1 MKKKTAHQK
10 KSLVFQYRLLEDFVD
25 NIPDAIYFK
34 DTKGRFVYVNAA
46 GSQRLGFPP
55 DALLGKTDQDVF
67 PPRLAK
73 KFMKDSQNVI
83 KSGKAIIDRV
93 DKVTDLPGAG
103 EDSYVSTTMIPRF
116 NNRKKCVGIMCIS
129 RDVSKRMQFERLRE
143 EWLLMEKKLLML
155 EDMNRVK
162 SDFISAVSHEIR
174 TPLAIVKQLFM
185 LIYDETAG
193 PVNNNQ
199 RELLVK
205 ANNNIDR
212 LHHII
217 EELLDISRIE
227 GQKFSL
233 SYSLIK
239 MKDFLMDSAPFFKEF
254 AAEKQ
259 VTLEYRLPKQ
269 DVAVFVDPERVQ
281 QIVTNLINNAIKFTP
296 KDGTVTVELK
306 VLRSKVRIGVLDNGP
321 GIAKEDLLRVFER
334 FVQVSTDDGAKRK
347 GIGLGL
353 TIVKALVEKHGG
365 EIWVESAGGKG
376 SKFFFT
382 LPRFYTTNILH
393 HNIRTKINALLEK
406 RKSVSLINLLV
417 VNFEDFQK
425 RLDIDAK
432 KLFREIRNIVSQ
444 SGKDVFKSFSLRDYI
459 YVTNLKDGSFSVIFP
474 YAISEE
480 PIFCDLI
487 RQRIK
492 NYFIKNSLNEI
503 FIALGLVSYTSE
515 SVRQGEFDS
524 QNFHIQELYIG
535 SEMRLFKRIKYHV
548 QVNLAVARGKKLV
561 ADTQD
566 LSLGGICMITDIP
579 LDADAEVNVVLPLLK
594 IRKKIPVQ
602 GRVAWVSHIDVHSMT
617 RFADRY
623 RVGLE
628 FTGLDKE
635 QRNMLAK
642 ELRLYYE

>member
-1 MKKKTAHQK
+1 MKKKAIHQK
-10 KSLVFQYRLLEDFVD
+10 QASAFHPRFLEDFV
-25 NIPDAIYFK
+25 NSVPDAIYFK
-34 DTKGRFVYVNAA
+34 DIKGRFIFINASGA
-46 GSQRLGFPP
+46 QRLGLTP
-55 DALLGKTDQDVF
+55 DAVLGKTDLDILH
-67 PPRLAK
+67 PRLAK
-73 KFMKDSQNVI
+73 KVMRDTQNVI
-83 KSGKAIIDRV
+83 KTGKAIVDRV
-93 DKVTDLPGAG
+93 DKVTDIPGAG
-103 EDSYVSTTMIPRF
+103 DDAYISTTMIPRF
-116 NNRKKCVGIMCIS
+116 NNRNRCVGIMGIT

-193 PVNNNQ
+193 PLNNQQ

-212 LHHII
+212 LQHII

-239 MKDFLMDSAPFFKEF
+239 MKDFLLDSAPFFKEF

-259 VTLEYRLPKQ
+259 VDLEYRLPKQ
-269 DVAVFVDPERVQ
+269 DIAVFVDPERVQ
-281 QIVTNLINNAIKFTP
+281 QIMTNLINNAIKFTP
-296 KDGTVTVELK
+296 PKGKVTVEIK
-306 VLRSKVRIGVLDNGP
+306 VLKSKVRIGVLDNGP

-334 FVQVSTDDGAKRK
+334 FVQVSAEDGAKRK

-365 EIWVESAGGKG
+365 EIWVESAAGKG

-382 LPRFYTTNILH
+382 LPRFYTTNILK

-406 RKSVSLINLLV
+406 RKSVSLINLLI

-425 RLDIDAK
+425 RLDVDAK
-432 KLFREIRNIVSQ
+432 KLFREIRKIVSQ
-444 SGKDVFKSFSLRDYI
+444 SGKDVFKNFSAKEYV
-459 YVTNLKDGSFSVIFP
+459 YVTNFKDGAFSVIFP
-474 YAISEE
+474 YAINEE
-480 PIFCDLI
+480 PLFCDLI

-524 QNFHIQELYIG
+524 QNFHIKELYIG

-548 QVNLAVARGKKLV
+548 QAQMTISRGKKLV
-561 ADTQD
+561 AHTQD
-566 LSLGGICMITDIP
+566 LSLGGICMITDVP
-579 LDADAEVNVVLPLLK
+579 LPADTELKVELPLLK
-594 IRKKIPVQ
+594 IRKKIAVQ
-602 GRVAWVSHIDVHSMT
+602 GRVAWVSHIDLHSMT
-617 RFADRY
+617 RLTDRY
-623 RVGLE
+623 RIGLE
-628 FTGLDKE
+628 FTVLDKQ
-635 QRNMLAK
+635 QRAMLAK